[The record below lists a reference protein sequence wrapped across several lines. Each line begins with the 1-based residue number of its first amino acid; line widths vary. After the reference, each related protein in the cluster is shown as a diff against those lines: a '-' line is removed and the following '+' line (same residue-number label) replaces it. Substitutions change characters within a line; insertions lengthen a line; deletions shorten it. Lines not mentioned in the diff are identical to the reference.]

1 MDELT
6 VLKDKNYYHVYQ
18 PIWNIKKWE
27 IIGYESLFRIAND
40 QEMSIETFFEEAREE
55 NHLFELDTFLINNT
69 IENFQ
74 SLSPRRKRPLFVNI
88 FPSTILNKGF
98 NMFVSTLIRNFPTMK
113 GKIVFEINEF

>member
-1 MDELT
+1 VDELT

-27 IIGYESLFRIAND
+27 IIGYESLFRIAN